1 MITVLKHKLGLTV
14 CTCRIFIFFIF
25 YFFPFCVDPLKK
37 NCPLRYKINFSFNR
51 INIPPTEAKK
61 FKQELK
67 LISMEER
74 NEWIVEWIS
83 SGLGAFFLQVRDRG
97 RRFSKVVRFA
107 RTHRC
112 PFLEPCRK
120 VSCTIRFLGQ
130 GSFRLDEHDNLWSCS
145 EVNRFARYF
154 SREMECSIIFSPL
167 LLSIS
172 ERIAPRVFSSAFLA
186 RNVIVCRFVGWL
198 SVQGLWHLESVK
210 CCVIFLTNLKR
221 KKKKNMP
228 YNNVSLNKN

>member
-1 MITVLKHKLGLTV
+1 MDRWMNFLGVRRVFPSSSRSRTAIFEGCAF
-14 CTCRIFIFFIF
+14 CTNASM
-25 YFFPFCVDPLKK
+25 PFSL
-37 NCPLRYKINFSFNR
+37 
-51 INIPPTEAKK
+51 
-61 FKQELK
+61 
-67 LISMEER
+67 
-74 NEWIVEWIS
+74 
-83 SGLGAFFLQVRDRG
+83 AF
-97 RRFSKVVRFA
+97 
-107 RTHRC
+107 
-112 PFLEPCRK
+112 CRK

-221 KKKKNMP
+221 KKKKTCRIIT
-228 YNNVSLNKN
+228 

>member
-25 YFFPFCVDPLKK
+25 YFFPFCVDSLKK

-67 LISMEER
+67 LISMEKR

-112 PFLEPCRK
+112 PFLEPFVGK
-120 VSCTIRFLGQ
+120 FP
-130 GSFRLDEHDNLWSCS
+130 
-145 EVNRFARYF
+145 ARYVF
-154 SREMECSIIFSPL
+154 WVKVPSDSTSTIIYEVAPKWIDLLDILAGKCSIIFFPFF
-167 LLSIS
+167 LSIS

-210 CCVIFLTNLKR
+210 CCVIFLTNLKK